1 MCWKAR
7 CAASLAFAVLATVG
21 QCQIV
26 TGLGKWFDQQIANR
40 VQVSGWRRLGYHS
53 KTVSGDREAFDVT
66 EYSGKGLSRFTDL
79 GQIRVTGTKVLGAV
93 NFDLNIQDSR
103 FQDPQANRV
112 SIDVDRGPWTVNLGD
127 IRGSLGSQNRFAR
140 FEKSLTGA
148 QMGYKTKR
156 FEARAVFSEVRG
168 EARTVSLQGNNTSG
182 PYYLQSSQ
190 ILRGSEEVMVD
201 GVKLE
206 FGKDYVMDYDLGSI
220 SFINKLTF
228 EGRIIPPTSTIV
240 ATYEVLG
247 FNGSKGNVQGASMA
261 FNLGK
266 TGRIGLTAMRQRQG
280 GSARESTYQQ
290 QFLGPIAAGSSLILS
305 YEPADILTA
314 RVFIGSV
321 LQVLGQG
328 YRFNANNKS
337 ILILLREVPPNTVLT
352 VSYTPRSVST
362 VQGDR
367 DVVGLDYRLP
377 LGLNSSITYSR
388 ALGRLTNSTTPRS
401 GTAQGIDLVYKRGPL
416 EITSSLQDVPK
427 DYVSIETIGFERN
440 QKTARVGLHM
450 TPSERFDY
458 GVDHQNFSISTL
470 GSDGKTVSSRF
481 VQSGAYANFRPKAK
495 GLPWRFSQTRSLS
508 KGPNSD
514 SAIDSTSVGT
524 NGRFGKSEWH
534 LDLSNQFASGLVTVD
549 TVREK
554 RKLNLQTVS
563 GRVNYRASDALTL
576 DLNSSLSR
584 IATSGRSS
592 IGRDLLF
599 GANYRPSDRFTLRAE
614 VADSDSGQLA
624 TLGFI
629 NGSGFGYGG
638 NGFSSG
644 TDQSTFDS
652 ATNARTG
659 SLNASW
665 TVSDRLSV
673 NSNLTYYRSSG
684 GVSSNTETLGY
695 GIGANWSPNDQM
707 SFDAVLDTST
717 TKFIDS
723 ALRSSATTLSLYA
736 NGNPKGRFGF
746 RGGINLLLTSGNS
759 SFNQDS
765 LAYEASLSY
774 RLAKRHNLV
783 FSMDNGR
790 LSGYLPQE
798 TRNMALTYQY
808 QLWRNLA
815 LNVGYRMIDVVNRD
829 PSLTSG
835 AYSSRG
841 FDIELEFNFGR

>member
-7 CAASLAFAVLATVG
+7 FAASLGLLLAAHLG
-21 QCQIV
+21 QCQVV

-40 VQVSGWRRLGYHS
+40 VQISGWRRLGYHNR
-53 KTVSGDREAFDVT
+53 TVSGDTDAYDVT
-66 EYSGKGLSRFTDL
+66 EYSGKGLSKFTDL
-79 GQIRVTGTKVLGAV
+79 GQVRITGTKVLGAL

-127 IRGSLGSQNRFAR
+127 IRGSLASQNRFAR
-140 FEKSLTGA
+140 FEKTLTGA
-148 QMGYKTKR
+148 QVGYKTKHL
-156 FEARAVFSEVRG
+156 EARAVFSEVRG
-168 EARTVSLQGNNTSG
+168 EARTVSVQGNNSAG

-190 ILRGSEEVMVD
+190 ILRGSEEIMVD
-201 GVKLE
+201 GVKQE

-247 FNGSKGNVQGASMA
+247 FNGSKGNVQGASLAYTM
-261 FNLGK
+261 NNGS
-266 TGRIGLTAMRQRQG
+266 RVGLTAMRQRQG

-305 YEPADILTA
+305 YEPADILTV

-321 LQVLGQG
+321 LQILGQG
-328 YRFNANNKS
+328 YRFNANNRS

-352 VSYTPRSVST
+352 VSYTPKSVST

-367 DVVGLDYRLP
+367 DVIGLDYRLP
-377 LGLNSSITYSR
+377 LGAGSSITYSR
-388 ALGRLTNSTTPRS
+388 AIGRLTNSNTPKS

-416 EITSSLQDVPK
+416 EFISSLQDIPD
-427 DYVSIETIGFERN
+427 DYVSIETVGFERN
-440 QKTARVGLHM
+440 QKTSRFGLHM

-458 GVDHQNFSISTL
+458 GVDHQNYSISTL
-470 GSDGKTVSSRF
+470 GSDGKTTASRY
-481 VQSGAYANFRPKAK
+481 VQSGAYANFRPKQK
-495 GLPWRFSQTRSLS
+495 GLPWRLTQTRSQS
-508 KGPNSD
+508 KGPSSD
-514 SAIDSTSVGT
+514 STVDTTSVGT
-524 NGRFGKSEWH
+524 NGKVGRSDWR
-534 LDLSNQFASGLVTVD
+534 LDLSNQFANGLVTLD
-549 TVREK
+549 NVREK
-554 RKLNLQTVS
+554 RKLNLQTLS
-563 GRVNYRASDALTL
+563 GRINYRASDAWTV
-576 DLNSSLSR
+576 DLNTSLSR
-584 IATSGRSS
+584 VATGGTSS
-592 IGRDLLF
+592 LGRDLLL
-599 GANYRPSDRFTLRAE
+599 GANFRPSDKFSLRAE

-659 SLNASW
+659 TLNATW
-665 TVSDRLSV
+665 NVSERLSL
-673 NSNLTYYRSSG
+673 NSNLTYYKSSG

-717 TKFIDS
+717 TSFIDS
-723 ALRSSATTLSLYA
+723 ALRSSATTLSFYA
-736 NGNPKGRFGF
+736 NGTPKGRFSY

-759 SFNQDS
+759 AFNQDS
-765 LAYEASLSY
+765 FGYEASLSY
-774 RLAKRHNLV
+774 RLAKRHNLM
-783 FSMDNGR
+783 FTMDNGR

-808 QLWRNLA
+808 QIWRNLA

-835 AYSSRG
+835 AYTSRG